1 MYLEEG
7 HFYFKIF
14 EALLFTVGTHLKGG
28 APENPGNVMIT
39 SQKQAVHSL
48 EVRAG
53 PHMEN
58 YHQSLSLHDGPI
70 GCIHPLRLK
79 SGKKDSVEAKTE
91 TSHLNLQQTYNISR
105 ILRTLLPESNLVL
118 TLQYVLG
125 HEEEYPLE
133 LVHKLQCELQI
144 LGYFRATKQ
153 KSCLNV
159 SERPTRQG
167 ANISGREKMGRIKF
181 SKSV

>member
-1 MYLEEG
+1 
-7 HFYFKIF
+7 
-14 EALLFTVGTHLKGG
+14 
-28 APENPGNVMIT
+28 
-39 SQKQAVHSL
+39 
-48 EVRAG
+48 
-53 PHMEN
+53 MEN

-79 SGKKDSVEAKTE
+79 SGKKDFVEAKTE

-153 KSCLNV
+153 TNKKAV
-159 SERPTRQG
+159 
-167 ANISGREKMGRIKF
+167 
-181 SKSV
+181 